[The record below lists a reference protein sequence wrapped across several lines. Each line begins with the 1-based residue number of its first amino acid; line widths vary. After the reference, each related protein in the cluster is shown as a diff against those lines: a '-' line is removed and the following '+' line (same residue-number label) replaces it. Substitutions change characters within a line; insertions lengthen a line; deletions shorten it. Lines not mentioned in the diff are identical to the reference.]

1 MPEWPRFDDKQ
12 RLNEEGEAFIKSQTT
27 GALVTIGAD
36 GYPHATPL
44 GFYRVGDD
52 LYMSGRRRTQRVVN
66 IERNPKVCFLVEAGS
81 KMSDYR
87 GLIIRG
93 DAEVISDDAEKLRVA
108 RAGAEQRGLPED
120 QWPTEPPRGT
130 LIRVMPKRY
139 SSWDNTRAP
148 EPG

>member
-108 RAGAEQRGLPED
+108 RAGAQQR
-120 QWPTEPPRGT
+120 
-130 LIRVMPKRY
+130 
-139 SSWDNTRAP
+139 
-148 EPG
+148 